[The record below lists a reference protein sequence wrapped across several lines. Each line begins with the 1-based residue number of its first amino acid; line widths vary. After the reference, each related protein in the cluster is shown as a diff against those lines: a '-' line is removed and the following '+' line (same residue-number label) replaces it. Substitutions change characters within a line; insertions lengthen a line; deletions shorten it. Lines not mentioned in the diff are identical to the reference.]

1 MFERSPSELTER
13 ENYKLLIGSVIP
25 RPVAVVTTKSVNDIV
40 NIAPFSYFNI
50 VSSNPPI
57 LSLAI
62 QRKQDTVKDTV
73 KDTAKNIL
81 ETREAVI
88 HILDEDNVE
97 EANKTAA
104 NLPNE
109 ESELHLTELTLT
121 DSAIIS
127 VPALTEAKVRFE
139 TTLYEH
145 VEIRNKNKVTAD
157 LFLLE
162 VQKYHLNETV
172 YDEKTGR
179 IDPRKLNAVSRLAGN
194 DYAAIGEIFTIAR
207 PQ

>member
-62 QRKQDTVKDTV
+62 QRKQDTI

-81 ETREAVI
+81 EKREAVI

-179 IDPRKLNAVSRLAGN
+179 IDPRELNVISRLAGN

>member
-1 MFERSPSELTER
+1 MTER

-25 RPVAVVTTKSVNDIV
+25 RPVAVVTTKSAKDIV

-62 QRKQDTVKDTV
+62 QRKQDAV

-97 EANKTAA
+97 EVNKTAA

-109 ESELHLTELTLT
+109 ESELYLTDLTLT
-121 DSAIIS
+121 DSVIIS

-139 TTLYEH
+139 TSLYEH

-172 YDEKTGR
+172 YDDKTGR
-179 IDPRKLNAVSRLAGN
+179 IDSRKLNAVSRLAGN

-207 PQ
+207 PE

>member
-25 RPVAVVTTKSVNDIV
+25 RPVAVVTTKSAKDIV

-62 QRKQDTVKDTV
+62 QRKQDAV

-97 EANKTAA
+97 EVNKTAA

-109 ESELHLTELTLT
+109 ESELYLTDLTLT
-121 DSAIIS
+121 DSVIIS

-139 TTLYEH
+139 TSLYEH

-162 VQKYHLNETV
+162 VQKYHLNEIV
-172 YDEKTGR
+172 YDDKTGR
-179 IDPRKLNAVSRLAGN
+179 IDP
-194 DYAAIGEIFTIAR
+194 
-207 PQ
+207 

>member
-13 ENYKLLIGSVIP
+13 ENYELLIGSVIP
-25 RPVAVVTTKSVNDIV
+25 RPVAVVTTKSVNNIV

-50 VSSNPPI
+50 VSLESTDFI
-57 LSLAI
+57 LGDPEKTRYSK
-62 QRKQDTVKDTV
+62 RHS
-73 KDTAKNIL
+73 KNIL

>member
-1 MFERSPSELTER
+1 MFERSPSELTDR

-62 QRKQDTVKDTV
+62 QRKQDTV

-179 IDPRKLNAVSRLAGN
+179 IDPIELNAISRLAGD

>member
-62 QRKQDTVKDTV
+62 QRKQDTVKDT
-73 KDTAKNIL
+73 AKNIL

-127 VPALTEAKVRFE
+127 APALTEAKVRFE

-179 IDPRKLNAVSRLAGN
+179 IDPRELNAISRLAGN

>member
-25 RPVAVVTTKSVNDIV
+25 RPVAVVTTKSVNNIV

-62 QRKQDTVKDTV
+62 QRKQDTV

-179 IDPRKLNAVSRLAGN
+179 IDPRKLNVVSRLAGN

>member
-25 RPVAVVTTKSVNDIV
+25 RPVAVVTTKSVNNIV

-62 QRKQDTVKDTV
+62 QRKQDTVKDTA
-73 KDTAKNIL
+73 KNTAKNIL

>member
-62 QRKQDTVKDTV
+62 QRKQDTVKDT
-73 KDTAKNIL
+73 AKNIL

-121 DSAIIS
+121 DSAIVS

-179 IDPRKLNAVSRLAGN
+179 IDPRELNAISHLAGN

>member
-25 RPVAVVTTKSVNDIV
+25 RPVAVVTTKSAKDIV
-40 NIAPFSYFNI
+40 NIAPFSY
-50 VSSNPPI
+50 
-57 LSLAI
+57 L
-62 QRKQDTVKDTV
+62 
-73 KDTAKNIL
+73 NIL

-97 EANKTAA
+97 EVNKTAA

-109 ESELHLTELTLT
+109 ESELYLTDLTLT
-121 DSAIIS
+121 DSVIIS
-127 VPALTEAKVRFE
+127 VPALTEGKVRFE
-139 TTLYEH
+139 TSLYEH

-172 YDEKTGR
+172 YDDKTGR

-207 PQ
+207 PE

>member
-25 RPVAVVTTKSVNDIV
+25 RPVAVVTTKSAKDIV

-62 QRKQDTVKDTV
+62 QRKQDAV

-81 ETREAVI
+81 ETIEAVI

-97 EANKTAA
+97 EVNKTAA

-109 ESELHLTELTLT
+109 ESELYLTDLTLT
-121 DSAIIS
+121 DSVIIS

-139 TTLYEH
+139 TSLYEH

-172 YDEKTGR
+172 YDDKTGR
-179 IDPRKLNAVSRLAGN
+179 IDSRKLNAVSRLAGN

-207 PQ
+207 PE

>member
-25 RPVAVVTTKSVNDIV
+25 RPVAVVTTKSAKDIV

-62 QRKQDTVKDTV
+62 QRKQDAV

-97 EANKTAA
+97 EVNKTAA

-109 ESELHLTELTLT
+109 ESELYLTDLTLT
-121 DSAIIS
+121 DSVIIS

-139 TTLYEH
+139 TSLYEH

-172 YDEKTGR
+172 YDDKIGR

-207 PQ
+207 PE

>member
-13 ENYKLLIGSVIP
+13 ENYELLIGSVIP
-25 RPVAVVTTKSVNDIV
+25 RPVAVVTTKSVNNIV

-62 QRKQDTVKDTV
+62 QRKQDTV

-162 VQKYHLNETV
+162 VQKYHLNEICT
-172 YDEKTGR
+172 D
-179 IDPRKLNAVSRLAGN
+179 IQGN
-194 DYAAIGEIFTIAR
+194 GYPVAANKANPSHSIEEA
-207 PQ
+207 

>member
-1 MFERSPSELTER
+1 M
-13 ENYKLLIGSVIP
+13 
-25 RPVAVVTTKSVNDIV
+25 

-50 VSSNPPI
+50 VSSNRPI

-62 QRKQDTVKDTV
+62 QRKQDAV

-97 EANKTAA
+97 VNKTAA

-109 ESELHLTELTLT
+109 ESELYLTDLTLT
-121 DSAIIS
+121 DSVIIS

-139 TTLYEH
+139 TSLYEH

-157 LFLLE
+157 LFC
-162 VQKYHLNETV
+162 
-172 YDEKTGR
+172 
-179 IDPRKLNAVSRLAGN
+179 
-194 DYAAIGEIFTIAR
+194 
-207 PQ
+207 

>member
-25 RPVAVVTTKSVNDIV
+25 RPVAVVTTKSAKDIV

-50 VSSNPPI
+50 VSSNRPI

-62 QRKQDTVKDTV
+62 QRKQDAV

-97 EANKTAA
+97 EVNKTAA

-109 ESELHLTELTLT
+109 ESELYLTDLTLT
-121 DSAIIS
+121 DSVIIS

-139 TTLYEH
+139 TSLYEH
-145 VEIRNKNKVTAD
+145 VEMRNKNKVTAD

-172 YDEKTGR
+172 YDDKTGR

-207 PQ
+207 PE

>member
-25 RPVAVVTTKSVNDIV
+25 RPVAVVTTKSAKDIV

-62 QRKQDTVKDTV
+62 QRKQDAV

-97 EANKTAA
+97 EVNKTAA

-109 ESELHLTELTLT
+109 ESELYLTDLTLT
-121 DSAIIS
+121 DSVIIS

-139 TTLYEH
+139 TSLYEH

-172 YDEKTGR
+172 YDDKTGR
-179 IDPRKLNAVSRLAGN
+179 IDSRKLNAVSRLAGN

-207 PQ
+207 LE

>member
-25 RPVAVVTTKSVNDIV
+25 RPVAVVTTKSAKDIV

-62 QRKQDTVKDTV
+62 QRKQDAV

-97 EANKTAA
+97 EVNKTAA

-109 ESELHLTELTLT
+109 ESELYLTDLTLT
-121 DSAIIS
+121 DSVIIS

-139 TTLYEH
+139 TFLYEH

-172 YDEKTGR
+172 YDDKTGR
-179 IDPRKLNAVSRLAGN
+179 IDSRKLNAVSRLAGN

-207 PQ
+207 PE

>member
-25 RPVAVVTTKSVNDIV
+25 RPVAVVTTKSVNNIV

-62 QRKQDTVKDTV
+62 QRKQDTV

-179 IDPRKLNAVSRLAGN
+179 IDPRKLNTVSRLAGN

>member
-25 RPVAVVTTKSVNDIV
+25 RPVAVVTTKSAKDIV

-57 LSLAI
+57 LSLTI
-62 QRKQDTVKDTV
+62 QRKQDAV

-97 EANKTAA
+97 EVNKTAA

-109 ESELHLTELTLT
+109 ESELYLTDLTLT
-121 DSAIIS
+121 DSVIIS

-139 TTLYEH
+139 TSLYEH

-172 YDEKTGR
+172 YDDKTGR
-179 IDPRKLNAVSRLAGN
+179 IDSRKLNAVSRLAGN

-207 PQ
+207 PE

>member
-25 RPVAVVTTKSVNDIV
+25 RPVAVVTTKSAKDIV

-62 QRKQDTVKDTV
+62 QRKQDAV

-97 EANKTAA
+97 EVNKTAA

-109 ESELHLTELTLT
+109 ESELYLTDLTLT
-121 DSAIIS
+121 DSVIIS

-139 TTLYEH
+139 TSLYEH

-157 LFLLE
+157 LFFARSTE
-162 VQKYHLNETV
+162 ISLNETV
-172 YDEKTGR
+172 YDDKTGR
-179 IDPRKLNAVSRLAGN
+179 IDSRKLNAVSRLAGN

-207 PQ
+207 PE

>member
-62 QRKQDTVKDTV
+62 QRKQDTVKDT
-73 KDTAKNIL
+73 AKNIL

-104 NLPNE
+104 NLPNK

-179 IDPRKLNAVSRLAGN
+179 IDPRELNAISRLAGM
-194 DYAAIGEIFTIAR
+194 IM
-207 PQ
+207 QQ

>member
-25 RPVAVVTTKSVNDIV
+25 RPVAVVTTKSAKDIV

-62 QRKQDTVKDTV
+62 QRKQDAV

-97 EANKTAA
+97 EVNKTAA

-109 ESELHLTELTLT
+109 ESELYLTDLTLT
-121 DSAIIS
+121 DSVIIS

-172 YDEKTGR
+172 YDDKTGR
-179 IDPRKLNAVSRLAGN
+179 IDSRKLNAVSRLAGN

-207 PQ
+207 PE

>member
-62 QRKQDTVKDTV
+62 QRKQDTVKDT
-73 KDTAKNIL
+73 AKNIL

-121 DSAIIS
+121 DSAIVS

-179 IDPRKLNAVSRLAGN
+179 IDPRELNAISRLAGN
-194 DYAAIGEIFTIAR
+194 DYVAIGEIFTIAR

>member
-62 QRKQDTVKDTV
+62 QRKQDTV

-179 IDPRKLNAVSRLAGN
+179 IDPIELNAISRLAGN

>member
-25 RPVAVVTTKSVNDIV
+25 RPVAVVTTKSVNNIV

-62 QRKQDTVKDTV
+62 QRKQDAV

-97 EANKTAA
+97 EVNKTAA

-109 ESELHLTELTLT
+109 ESELYLTDLTLT
-121 DSAIIS
+121 DSVIIS

-139 TTLYEH
+139 TSLYEH

-172 YDEKTGR
+172 YDDKTVR
-179 IDPRKLNAVSRLAGN
+179 IDSRKLNAVSRLA
-194 DYAAIGEIFTIAR
+194 
-207 PQ
+207 